1 MVLVPFQTR
10 GSSKF
15 VKNMDNASRIRRI
28 FFATISTI
36 YQKLKHNLRLDAN
49 GLKTEGMGV
58 RPTHLTIKQPAFQ
71 KFRPDYGLFQNLH
84 DC

>member
-15 VKNMDNASRIRRI
+15 VKNMDNPSRIRRI
-28 FFATISTI
+28 FCTAISAI
-36 YQKLKHNLRLDAN
+36 YKKLKNNLRLDAN

-58 RPTHLTIKQPAFQ
+58 RPTRAVAQTQFLWLQP
-71 KFRPDYGLFQNLH
+71 DVINISSL
-84 DC
+84 